1 MLVVFLFVFNY
12 LVEFFDWTLSAYK
25 AVITVRIETLVKIV
39 SSG

>member
-1 MLVVFLFVFNY
+1 MFVFKCV
-12 LVEFFDWTLSAYK
+12 VELFDWTLSAYK